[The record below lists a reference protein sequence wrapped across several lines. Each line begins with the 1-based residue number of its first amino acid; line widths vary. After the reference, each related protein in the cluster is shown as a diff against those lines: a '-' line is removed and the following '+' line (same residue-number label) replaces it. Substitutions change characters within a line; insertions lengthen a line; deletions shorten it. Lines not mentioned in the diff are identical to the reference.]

1 MTSLDLHPLQRV
13 IPDGSVLRVIDLE
26 TTGVDPATAMI
37 VQIAMIVLHPSGEI
51 QRWCSLVDPE
61 IPIPAEATTIHGIT
75 DERVRGARTWAR
87 LAPQLAPKLESAVI
101 GGYNVRAY
109 DLAVL
114 DAACRRVGVSFDPER
129 PLVLDALEI
138 WRRHEPRDLASALRY
153 YIGAHEARAESES
166 PEPTGAHDAAGD
178 AWDALRLL
186 AAQLAQYEDLPRTA
200 RELDA
205 YGLDLAEGALDPDCL
220 DAESGHG
227 ASPAAARAPP
237 EQLALDDSTPA
248 AEQRHR
254 LSRAHPSADYLALC
268 ALLEGE
274 PDPEALLAAL
284 VAAAPRLGVREIQRL
299 APQLCGYA
307 ADAAGLGR
315 AEVALEAAALARGLT
330 LQQRAPI
337 AQAVLERRAALSA
350 LEVGS

>member
-1 MTSLDLHPLQRV
+1 VTSLDLHPLQRV

-153 YIGAHEARAESES
+153 YLGAHEARAESES

-205 YGLDLAEGALDPDCL
+205 YGLDLAEGALDRTGRIVWRDGEARL
-220 DAESGHG
+220 TFGAHAGRALHAVESSYLRWMMRQNFGRSTLQIIEATLLGG
-227 ASPAAARAPP
+227 AVFQPTVEA
-237 EQLALDDSTPA
+237 
-248 AEQRHR
+248 
-254 LSRAHPSADYLALC
+254 
-268 ALLEGE
+268 ALLGE
-274 PDPEALLAAL
+274 VSFRLTDSS
-284 VAAAPRLGVREIQRL
+284 AAAPLGEDLVEDLPAGFLQRKIREGKQNQ
-299 APQLCGYA
+299 P
-307 ADAAGLGR
+307 
-315 AEVALEAAALARGLT
+315 
-330 LQQRAPI
+330 
-337 AQAVLERRAALSA
+337 S
-350 LEVGS
+350 